1 MNTPD
6 ISDELLVDLAEGLLS
21 PTDERTLRAQVA
33 ANPQRAAELARLEAL
48 IALMRQDTTED
59 APDHVISQAQRIFQP
74 APPVAGA
81 SSPMQGMIDAGTAA
95 LRQVIAVLQ
104 FDSFRTPQAYGVRQS
119 GIGPE
124 VRQVLYNA
132 EPYDLDLRIAPHDGG
147 NWQISGQVLGA
158 DDEDTIVGTIEL
170 SSTTPPTSVPC
181 NDLGE
186 FVLPP
191 VPAGRYRLTVRLPD
205 LAITI
210 ESLEIGPS
218 QT

>member
-1 MNTPD
+1 MNIPD

-21 PTDERTLRAQVA
+21 PTDERALRAQVA

-59 APDHVISQAQRIFQP
+59 APGHVISQAQRIFQP
-74 APPVAGA
+74 APPVTGA
-81 SSPMQGMIDAGTAA
+81 SSPMQDIIDAGADV

-132 EPYDLDLRIAPHDGG
+132 DTYDIDLRIAPHDGS
-147 NWQISGQVLGA
+147 WQISGQVLGP
-158 DDEDTIVGTIEL
+158 DDEDTIVGTVEL
-170 SSTTPPTSVPC
+170 GSTTPLTSVPC
-181 NDLGE
+181 NDFGE

-191 VPAGRYRLTVRLPD
+191 VPAGSYRLIVRLPD

-210 ESLEIGPS
+210 ESLEVGQS
-218 QT
+218 QK

>member
-1 MNTPD
+1 
-6 ISDELLVDLAEGLLS
+6 
-21 PTDERTLRAQVA
+21 
-33 ANPQRAAELARLEAL
+33 
-48 IALMRQDTTED
+48 
-59 APDHVISQAQRIFQP
+59 
-74 APPVAGA
+74 
-81 SSPMQGMIDAGTAA
+81 
-95 LRQVIAVLQ
+95 
-104 FDSFRTPQAYGVRQS
+104 VRQS

-132 EPYDLDLRIAPHDGG
+132 DTYDLDLRIAPHDGG
-147 NWQISGQVLGA
+147 NWQISGQVLGP
-158 DDEDTIVGTIEL
+158 DDEDIIVGTVEL

-210 ESLEIGPS
+210 EALEVGPS
-218 QT
+218 QQ

>member
-1 MNTPD
+1 MHIPD

-21 PTDERTLRAQVA
+21 PADERTLRAQVA
-33 ANPQRAAELARLEAL
+33 AHPQRAAELARLEAL

-74 APPVAGA
+74 ASPVSGA
-81 SSPMQGMIDAGTAA
+81 SLPKQGMIDAGAAA

-104 FDSFRTPQAYGVRQS
+104 FDSFRAPQAYGVRQS
-119 GIGPE
+119 ATGSA

-132 EPYDLDLRIAPHDGG
+132 DPYDLDLRIAPHDGS
-147 NWQISGQVLGA
+147 WQISGQVLGP
-158 DDEDTIVGTIEL
+158 DDEDTMVGTVAL

-181 NDLGE
+181 NDFGE

-191 VPAGRYRLTVRLPD
+191 VPAGNYRLTIQLPD

-210 ESLEIGPS
+210 EALEVGQS
-218 QT
+218 QP

>member
-1 MNTPD
+1 MNTPE

-21 PTDERTLRAQVA
+21 PDDERTLRAQVA
-33 ANPQRAAELARLEAL
+33 AHPQRAAELARLEAL
-48 IALMRQDTTED
+48 IALMRQDTTDD

-74 APPVAGA
+74 APPVSGV
-81 SSPMQGMIDAGTAA
+81 SSPQQGMIDAGAAA

-104 FDSFRTPQAYGVRQS
+104 FDSFRAPQAFGVRQS
-119 GIGPE
+119 GIGSE

-132 EPYDLDLRIAPHDGG
+132 DPYDLDLRIAPHDGS
-147 NWQISGQVLGA
+147 WQISGQVLGP
-158 DDEDTIVGTIEL
+158 DDEDTIVGTVEL

-181 NDLGE
+181 NDFGE

-205 LAITI
+205 RAITI
-210 ESLEIGPS
+210 EALEVG
-218 QT
+218 QAQK

>member
-1 MNTPD
+1 MNIPD

-21 PTDERTLRAQVA
+21 PADERTLRAHVA
-33 ANPQRAAELARLEAL
+33 AHPQRAAELARLEAI

-74 APPVAGA
+74 APPVTGS
-81 SSPMQGMIDAGTAA
+81 SSPMQGMIDAGASA
-95 LRQVIAVLQ
+95 LRQVIAVLH
-104 FDSFRTPQAYGVRQS
+104 FDSFRAPQAYGVRQS
-119 GIGPE
+119 GIGSE

-132 EPYDLDLRIAPHDGG
+132 DTYDLDLRIAPHDGG
-147 NWQISGQVLGA
+147 NWQISGQVLGP
-158 DDEDTIVGTIEL
+158 DDEDTIVGTVEL

-181 NDLGE
+181 TDFGE

-191 VPAGRYRLTVRLPD
+191 VPTGSYRLTVRLPD

-210 ESLEIGPS
+210 EALEVGQS
-218 QT
+218 QK

>member
-1 MNTPD
+1 MNTPE

-21 PTDERTLRAQVA
+21 PDDERTLRAQVA
-33 ANPQRAAELARLEAL
+33 AHPQRAAELARLEAL
-48 IALMRQDTTED
+48 IALMRQDTTDD

-74 APPVAGA
+74 APPVSGV
-81 SSPMQGMIDAGTAA
+81 SSPQQGMIDAGAAA

-104 FDSFRTPQAYGVRQS
+104 FDSFRAPQAYGVRQS
-119 GIGPE
+119 GIGSE

-132 EPYDLDLRIAPHDGG
+132 DPYDLDLRIAPHDGS
-147 NWQISGQVLGA
+147 WQISGQVLGA
-158 DDEDTIVGTIEL
+158 DDEDTIVGTVEL

-181 NDLGE
+181 NDFGE

-205 LAITI
+205 RAITI
-210 ESLEIGPS
+210 EALEVG
-218 QT
+218 QAQK